1 MAVEVEE
8 PKQELKGS
16 KLPSLWRNRDFML
29 LWSGQM
35 VSSLGSNMTNLAM
48 PLLILAI
55 THSPQTAGIAGAFSY
70 VPYVLFSL
78 PAGALM
84 DRWDRKRM
92 MIICDIVRAINITSV
107 PIAASYGVL
116 TIWQIYLNTF
126 IEGCAYVFFSIAETA
141 ALPQVVERQQLA
153 AAYAQN
159 NAGFELM
166 DLIGAPVAGFLY
178 NTIGRLVPFI
188 FDAISYS
195 ASVISLAFIR
205 VQFQTERTKTERH
218 LWTEIKEGM
227 GWLWSRP
234 IIRVLAVLAAG
245 INLRLFSAYLTV
257 IVIAQHLQANP
268 FQLGLLFSV
277 AAGAGIIGSLIGGI
291 IQRRFSFVQV
301 IISTRI
307 LTTLIFPL
315 YLFASN
321 IFLLGLITVMLYL
334 LDPIYDVVQYSYRL
348 AIIPDQ
354 LRGRVNSSFRLIAWG
369 ARPLAAALTG
379 VLLEHLGA
387 NVTVLVF
394 SIIGVFFMLPVFS
407 PAVRNAPALD

>member
-8 PKQELKGS
+8 PKQEIKSS

-35 VSSLGSNMTNLAM
+35 VSGLGSNMTNLAM

-55 THSPQTAGIAGAFSY
+55 TNSPQTAGIAGAFSY
-70 VPYVLFSL
+70 IPYVLFSL

-84 DRWDRKRM
+84 DRWDRKRV
-92 MIICDIVRAINITSV
+92 MIICDIVRAINIASV
-107 PIAASYGVL
+107 PVAAGYGVL
-116 TIWQIYLNTF
+116 TIWQIYVNTF
-126 IEGCAYVFFSIAETA
+126 VEGCAYVFFSISETA
-141 ALPQVVERQQLA
+141 ALPQVVERQQLP

-159 NAGFELM
+159 NAGFGLM
-166 DLIGAPVAGFLY
+166 ELIGAPVAGFLY

-188 FDAISYS
+188 FDAVSYS
-195 ASVISLAFIR
+195 ASVISLTFIR
-205 VQFQTERTKTERH
+205 VQFQTERAKTERH
-218 LWTEIKEGM
+218 LWNEIKEGM

-245 INLRLFSAYLTV
+245 VNLRLFSAYLIV
-257 IVIAQHLQANP
+257 IVMAQDLHANA

-301 IISTRI
+301 IIGTRI

-321 IFLLGLITVMLYL
+321 IFLLGLVTVTLYL

-348 AIIPDQ
+348 ALIPDH

-369 ARPLAAALTG
+369 ARPIAAALTG
-379 VLLEHLGA
+379 ILLEQAGA
-387 NVTVLVF
+387 TATVLVF
-394 SIIGVFFMLPVFS
+394 SIVGVFFMLPVFS
-407 PAVRNAPALD
+407 PAVRKAPPLD